1 MTTKQKLR
9 NIAHYILGVLIAF
22 LLFQT
27 YSGMSLYIQLFFTT
41 FIVGVGS
48 VGWEWGWKMYN
59 DSKIDY
65 KDVYR
70 VVIGADLAILILNFI

>member
-1 MTTKQKLR
+1 MTTKQKIR
-9 NIAHYILGVLIAF
+9 NLAHYVVCGLIAL

-27 YSGMSLYIQLFFTT
+27 YSGMSLYVQLFFTT

-59 DSKIDY
+59 DSEIDY
-65 KDVYR
+65 NDVFR
-70 VVIGADLAILILNFI
+70 GIAGADLVILILNVI